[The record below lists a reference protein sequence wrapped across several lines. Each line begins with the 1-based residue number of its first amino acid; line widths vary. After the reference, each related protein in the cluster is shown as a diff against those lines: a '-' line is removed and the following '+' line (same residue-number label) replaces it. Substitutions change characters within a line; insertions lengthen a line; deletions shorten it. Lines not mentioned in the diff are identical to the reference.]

1 MEEMTT
7 EVTPD
12 ESGQVTSG
20 VDAGTPEASHF
31 DRMQFDPTSLP
42 EGLRNE
48 PSLQTFTSVD
58 NLAKSYVNAVKKIGG
73 NPDHLVQLPQEG
85 ESRDNFYN
93 QIGRP
98 QTPEGYDFGTE
109 PGDNRLDF
117 FKDAVHKIG
126 LTQDQATNMLQLY
139 AAVEQEQSKA
149 GDKANA
155 DFAVNSQIELKREWG
170 VDYDSKIDMAQ
181 RAFAQ
186 FATPEFSKIMDET
199 GIGNHPELLKAF
211 SKVGEAMGDDKLVVG
226 SGRAVGMSPQQA
238 KEEIESLY
246 RDKEFSKA
254 YLDRTDPGHKDASS
268 KMGGLFKV
276 AYPAR

>member
-98 QTPEGYDFGTE
+98 ETPDGYNFGTE

-139 AAVEQEQSKA
+139 AAVENEQSKA
-149 GDKANA
+149 SDKANA
-155 DFAVNSQIELKREWG
+155 DFAVESQIELKREWG

>member
-12 ESGQVTSG
+12 ESGQVASG
-20 VDAGTPEASHF
+20 VDAGAPEASHF
-31 DRMQFDPTSLP
+31 DRMQFDPSSLP
-42 EGLRNE
+42 ESLRNE

-98 QTPEGYDFGTE
+98 ETPDGYNFGTE

-139 AAVEQEQSKA
+139 AAVENEQSKA
-149 GDKANA
+149 SDKANA
-155 DFAVNSQIELKREWG
+155 DFAVESQIELKREWG
-170 VDYDSKIDMAQ
+170 VDYDSNIDMAQ

-211 SKVGEAMGDDKLVVG
+211 SKVGKAMGDYKLVVG
-226 SGRAVGMSPQQA
+226 TGRAVGMSPQQA

-254 YLDRTDPGHKDASS
+254 YLDRTDPSHKDASK
-268 KMGGLFKV
+268 KMDNLFQT
-276 AYPAR
+276 AYPSR

>member
-7 EVTPD
+7 EATPD
-12 ESGQVTSG
+12 ESGQVASGSG
-20 VDAGTPEASHF
+20 VGTPESSHF

-93 QIGRP
+93 KIGRP
-98 QTPEGYDFGTE
+98 ETPEGYDFGE
-109 PGDNRLDF
+109 DDGRLDF
-117 FKDAVHKIG
+117 YRNATHQLG
-126 LTQDQATNMLQLY
+126 LTQDQAANMLKLY
-139 AAVEQEQSKA
+139 ASVEEEQSKA
-149 GDKANA
+149 ADKQNA
-155 DFAVNSQIELKREWG
+155 DFAVNSQINLKREWG
-170 VDYDSKIDMAQ
+170 TNYDSNIDMAQ

-186 FATPEFSKIMDET
+186 FASPEFSKLMDET
-199 GIGNHPELLKAF
+199 GLGNHPELLKAF
-211 SKVGEAMGDDKLVVG
+211 SKVGQMLGDDQLVVG
-226 SGRAVGMSPQQA
+226 SGIGGQAQSPQMA

-246 RDKEFSKA
+246 QDKEFSKS
-254 YLDRTDPGHKDASS
+254 YLDKTDVNHKAASTKMDKLFRT
-268 KMGGLFKV
+268 
-276 AYPAR
+276 AYPGR

>member
-12 ESGQVTSG
+12 ESGQVASG
-20 VDAGTPEASHF
+20 VDAGAPEASHF
-31 DRMQFDPTSLP
+31 DRMQFDPSSLP
-42 EGLRNE
+42 ESLRNE

-98 QTPEGYDFGTE
+98 ETPDGYNFGTE

-139 AAVEQEQSKA
+139 AAVENEQSKA
-149 GDKANA
+149 SDRANA
-155 DFAVNSQIELKREWG
+155 DFAVESQIELKREWG

-226 SGRAVGMSPQQA
+226 TGRAVGMSPQQA

>member
-7 EVTPD
+7 AVTPD
-12 ESGQVTSG
+12 ESGQVASG

-31 DRMQFDPTSLP
+31 DRMQFDPSSLP
-42 EGLRNE
+42 ESLRNE

-98 QTPEGYDFGTE
+98 ETPDGYNFGTE

-139 AAVEQEQSKA
+139 AAVENEQSKA
-149 GDKANA
+149 SDRANA
-155 DFAVNSQIELKREWG
+155 DFAVESQIELKREWG

-226 SGRAVGMSPQQA
+226 AGRAVGMSPQQA

>member
-12 ESGQVTSG
+12 ESGQVASG

-31 DRMQFDPTSLP
+31 DRMQFDPSSLP
-42 EGLRNE
+42 ESLRNE
-48 PSLQTFTSVD
+48 PSLPTVTSVD

-98 QTPEGYDFGTE
+98 ETPDGYNFGTE

-139 AAVEQEQSKA
+139 AAVENEQSKA
-149 GDKANA
+149 SDKANA
-155 DFAVNSQIELKREWG
+155 DFAVESQIELKREWG

-238 KEEIESLY
+238 K
-246 RDKEFSKA
+246 
-254 YLDRTDPGHKDASS
+254 
-268 KMGGLFKV
+268 V
-276 AYPAR
+276 

>member
-12 ESGQVTSG
+12 ESGQVASG

-31 DRMQFDPTSLP
+31 DRMQFDPSSLP
-42 EGLRNE
+42 ENLWNE

-98 QTPEGYDFGTE
+98 ETPDGYNFGTE

-139 AAVEQEQSKA
+139 AAVENEQSKA
-149 GDKANA
+149 SDRANA

>member
-12 ESGQVTSG
+12 ESGQVASG

-31 DRMQFDPTSLP
+31 DRMQFDPSSLP
-42 EGLRNE
+42 ESLRNA

-98 QTPEGYDFGTE
+98 ETPDGYNFGTE

-139 AAVEQEQSKA
+139 AAVENEQSKA
-149 GDKANA
+149 SDRANA
-155 DFAVNSQIELKREWG
+155 DFAVESQIELKREWG